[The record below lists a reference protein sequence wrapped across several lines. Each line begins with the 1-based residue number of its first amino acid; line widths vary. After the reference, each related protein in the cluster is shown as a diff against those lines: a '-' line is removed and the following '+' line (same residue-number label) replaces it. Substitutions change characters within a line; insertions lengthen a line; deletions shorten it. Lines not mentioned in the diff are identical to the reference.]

1 MLVKFTVFW
10 KHFRRRS
17 GWSCLW
23 CQSVCSVYGALELD
37 PCGVFYSVHGAL
49 GFGRFVAFYNFCGIY
64 VGWCSALV
72 WCLARVCFFLLNIG
86 GCLWVWCI
94 GAQASPS
101 HEPLLSELGSARR
114 SLRLGVGTHGWRARV
129 CRPWGRNSGHPPPLS
144 DAVVN

>member
-1 MLVKFTVFW
+1 MECLGWMLVKFTVFW
-10 KHFRRRS
+10 KRFRRRS

-49 GFGRFVAFYNFCGIY
+49 GFRCFVAFYNFCGIY

-72 WCLARVCFFLLNIG
+72 WCLAHVCFFLLNIG

-94 GAQASPS
+94 GAQSSPS
-101 HEPLLSELGSARR
+101 HESLLSELGSAWR
-114 SLRLGVGTHGWRARV
+114 SLRLGVGAHGWRARV
-129 CRPWGRNSGHPPPLS
+129 CQPWGRNS
-144 DAVVN
+144 V